1 MAIIKDNYSLALLKV
16 HGTAVLFGASS
27 VFGALATT
35 GAEMIVLGR
44 VLIAFTALSLFFL
57 LRRQKLIP
65 MQGREIASQCLSG
78 VLLSVHWVSFYQGI
92 KIGGVAIGTLGFASF
107 PAFVALFEMLFFK
120 ERLKTKEYFLLI
132 AISLGLILITPAF
145 EFGHQATQGLLWG
158 IFSALSYGILAVI
171 NRKNVSKIS
180 GSQSSWCQYL
190 VVAIMLLPFS
200 AHQLPDVSWQD
211 WFWIACIG
219 LLCTT
224 LAYTLFVSSLDTINA
239 RTAAMIISLEPVYA
253 IAIAWIWL
261 NEEPSLRMLLGGALI
276 IVSVAIVNLKK

>member
-1 MAIIKDNYSLALLKV
+1 MII
-16 HGTAVLFGASS
+16 
-27 VFGALATT
+27 
-35 GAEMIVLGR
+35 LGR
-44 VLIAFTALSLFFL
+44 VLIAFAALSLFFL

-78 VLLSVHWVSFYQGI
+78 VLLGVHWVSFYQGI

-239 RTAAMIISLEPVYA
+239 RTAVMIISLEPVYA

-261 NEEPSLRMLLGGALI
+261 DEEPSLRMLLGGALI